1 MKWIPVAHPENGNAP
16 WAPPPGKLL
25 VVADAYGPDPDSETN
40 YRKCAMVDGDKVR
53 HKPCVW
59 EDKSFYWEQRP
70 DGKVSSIV
78 TGKCIGPDLMQIPE
92 GRTQPY
98 WVKMTDC
105 SSPGAGIV
113 MKKTGGR
120 GDQQGWMKV
129 VMEFPFAGESYT
141 RCMAESSVSDTYN
154 SGANKDTPKM
164 TTNCDFKVTPN
175 GAQYGT
181 DGWFFG

>member
-1 MKWIPVAHPENGNAP
+1 
-16 WAPPPGKLL
+16 
-25 VVADAYGPDPDSETN
+25 
-40 YRKCAMVDGDKVR
+40 MVDGDKVR

-70 DGKVSSIV
+70 DGKVRSV
-78 TGKCIGPDLMQIPE
+78 ATGKCIGPDLMQIPE

-98 WVKMTDC
+98 FVKMTDC
-105 SSPGAGIV
+105 SSPGAAIV

-120 GDQQGWMKV
+120 GYQQGWMKV

-164 TTNCDFKVTPN
+164 EIN
-175 GAQYGT
+175 
-181 DGWFFG
+181 